1 MSGITVILSKSEQR
15 EAAAARAFP
24 PAVLHNGE
32 ADVKFNGA
40 RRSAFIRGARWET
53 AQVTST
59 AEIRAALEAYYGDEG
74 YEAED
79 VEYMRRALEAARAVR
94 SV

>member
-1 MSGITVILSKSEQR
+1 MSVVVILSKSEQR

-32 ADVKFNGA
+32 ANLTFNGA

-53 AQVTST
+53 AQVTSA
-59 AEIRAALEAYYGDEG
+59 AEVRAALEAFNDGP
-74 YEAED
+74 YEPED
-79 VEYMRRALEAARAVR
+79 VEYMRRALEAARGVR